1 MKIGKIVLAA
11 VVLCSAA
18 SLSAKPRTQV
28 VAHRGYWKTEG
39 SAQNS
44 IASLE
49 KAIGIG
55 CRGSETD
62 LILTTDGVLVLH
74 HGDAREQLGQ
84 LASEE
89 LASGHWRVLHLGVDT
104 KGVQVERA

>member
-1 MKIGKIVLAA
+1 MDVDRKAA
-11 VVLCSAA
+11 FPWFRSMFPARPC
-18 SLSAKPRTQV
+18 
-28 VAHRGYWKTEG
+28 
-39 SAQNS
+39 
-44 IASLE
+44 
-49 KAIGIG
+49 
-55 CRGSETD
+55 
-62 LILTTDGVLVLH
+62 VLVLH

>member
-1 MKIGKIVLAA
+1 MDADRKAA
-11 VVLCSAA
+11 FPWFRFHGFRRRPC
-18 SLSAKPRTQV
+18 
-28 VAHRGYWKTEG
+28 
-39 SAQNS
+39 
-44 IASLE
+44 
-49 KAIGIG
+49 
-55 CRGSETD
+55 
-62 LILTTDGVLVLH
+62 VLVLH